1 VKKTTAI
8 SLLISL
14 LVLVGCAGN
23 EPAPQAEY
31 RKIDAVQAKEM
42 MAAGEP
48 YVLLDTRTDEEF
60 SEMRIEGALLIPEY
74 EIKERAEAELPDKQA
89 LILVYCRSGRR
100 SAIAAYAL
108 VDMGYVNVY
117 DFGGIIDWPYDTV
130 SDS

>member
-1 VKKTTAI
+1 MKKTTAI

-60 SEMRIEGALLIPEY
+60 SKIRIEGALLIPEY

-117 DFGGIIDWPYDTV
+117 DFGGIIDWPYNTV